1 MYRLDQLGQAAT
13 KHADLEAQ
21 YRTDLE
27 SRLDK
32 NRTKA
37 LAFPKVS
44 KDPGMDLLVRRDAI
58 DRASRPLDS
67 RGLGDLLELA
77 RLGDDE
83 VLAVATLRRAYEL
96 TDDNTVGAFLTN
108 YPDRAPAW
116 NLFMATAEEYNM
128 LEAEG
133 ISSLVGAFPPEQPTE
148 IGGSPFTSRGTA
160 RGISDVETPSIVSPP
175 ASRCHRLRQS
185 RLSRRRRRQPP
196 EYGS

>member
-1 MYRLDQLGQAAT
+1 LYRLDQLGQAAT

-37 LAFPKVS
+37 LTFPKVS

-160 RGISDVETPSIVSPP
+160 RDISDVEATLDRISSSF
-175 ASRCHRLRQS
+175 AMSQA
-185 RLSRRRRRQPP
+185 PP
-196 EYGS
+196 EPAESASEEAAS